1 MESGMVAHI
10 FRPAVIDRSRHW
22 AQIVCVGLAAALAA
36 CGGSDDKTNFAGDRI
51 SVLSFER
58 TLSVDP
64 RLDGQPVEIPPPF
77 RNRDWANPGGF
88 ASHAAYH
95 LELDGLAPL
104 FSARVVDGNSAERRI
119 KAPPIAAAG
128 RVFAMG
134 ASLDVVAVDA
144 ETGAQLWQQSVA
156 AQYREPN
163 HGLTRW
169 FGFADKAADI
179 DDGFGGGL
187 AYSRGR
193 IFATTGFGE
202 VLALDAETGDI
213 VWRVMTTVPFSN
225 APTVR
230 DGRVYAVS
238 QDSRLQ
244 VFSATDG
251 ALLWDHLAITE
262 QATILSASSPAV
274 SEQTV
279 VAGFNSGEVVALRTI
294 NGTVSWSDS
303 LTSRATQVTPLSELN
318 AIVGRPV
325 IDRDRV
331 FVISHGGRMTS
342 IDLRTGERIWT
353 IDIGSLDTPWVMGDY
368 VLVMSLDGELVCLS
382 RGQGRVRWVTPLPAF
397 ENPEDREGRIRWAGP
412 VVAGNKILLASSQG
426 RLAVLQ
432 PATGEIEQVV
442 ELDEPISQPPII
454 AGGTLYVLTDEG
466 TLMARR

>member
-1 MESGMVAHI
+1 MTTAMTKVTSYSASSLNRLG
-10 FRPAVIDRSRHW
+10 AV
-22 AQIVCVGLAAALAA
+22 VCAGLAFLLSA
-36 CGGSDDKTNFAGDRI
+36 CGGSDDKANFAGDRI

-58 TLSVDP
+58 TLAVDP
-64 RLDGQPVEIPPPF
+64 RLDGQPVQIPPPF

-95 LELDGLAPL
+95 LELDGLTPL
-104 FSARVVDGNSAERRI
+104 FDVQVVDGNSGERRI
-119 KAPPIAAAG
+119 KAPPIVAAG
-128 RVFAMG
+128 SVFAMG

-144 ETGAQLWQQSVA
+144 ETGALRWQQSVA

-169 FGFADKAADI
+169 LGFADKPADI

-187 AYSRGR
+187 AYGGGR
-193 IFATTGFGE
+193 VFATTGFGE
-202 VLALDAETGDI
+202 VLALDAQSGEI
-213 VWRVMTTVPFSN
+213 IWRVTTTVPFSN

-251 ALLWDHLAITE
+251 ELIWDHLAITE

-279 VAGFNSGEVVALRTI
+279 VAGFNSGEVAALRTI

-331 FVISHGGRMTS
+331 FAVSHGGRMTS

-382 RGQGRVRWVTPLPAF
+382 RGQGRVRWVAPLPAF
-397 ENPEDREGRIRWAGP
+397 ENPQDREGRIRWAGP
-412 VVAGNKILLASSQG
+412 VVAGNRILLASSQG
-426 RLAVLQ
+426 MLAVLN
-432 PATGEIEQVV
+432 PANGAIDQLV
-442 ELDEPISQPPII
+442 ELGAPVSQQPII
-454 AGGTLYVLTDEG
+454 ANGTLYVLTDEG
-466 TLMARR
+466 SLLARR

>member
-1 MESGMVAHI
+1 MRVALT
-10 FRPAVIDRSRHW
+10 
-22 AQIVCVGLAAALAA
+22 QIKTNAALPGRCLAVAACAGLGFLLSA
-36 CGGSDDKTNFAGDRI
+36 CGGGDDKANFAGDRI

-58 TLSVDP
+58 VLAVDP
-64 RLDGQPVEIPPPF
+64 RLEGQPVQIPPPF

-104 FSARVVDGNSAERRI
+104 FEVAAVDGNSGERRI
-119 KAPPIAAAG
+119 KAPPIVAAG
-128 RVFAMG
+128 AVFAMG

-144 ETGAQLWQQSVA
+144 ETGALRWKQSVT

-169 FGFADKAADI
+169 LGFADKPADI

-187 AYSRGR
+187 AYGDGR
-193 IFATTGFGE
+193 LFATTGFGE
-202 VLALDAETGDI
+202 VLALDAQSGEI
-213 VWRVMTTVPFSN
+213 IWRVSTTVPFSN

-230 DGRVYAVS
+230 DGRVYVVS

-244 VFSATDG
+244 VFSAAG
-251 ALLWDHLAITE
+251 GERLWDYLAITE

-331 FVISHGGRMTS
+331 FVVSHGGRMTS

-382 RGQGRVRWVTPLPAF
+382 RGQGRVRWVASLPAF

-412 VVAGNKILLASSQG
+412 VVAGNRILLASSQG
-426 RLAVLQ
+426 MMAVLNLQ
-432 PATGEIEQVV
+432 NGTIDEMV
-442 ELDEPISQPPII
+442 ELGAPVSQQPII
-454 AGGTLYVLTDEG
+454 ANGTLYVLTDEG
-466 TLMARR
+466 SLLARR